1 MSRLNNFYKLESHPM
16 LGKDFKK
23 LSKMELADCLSFL
36 KETESLGKND
46 YCEKVNRW
54 KLDRPDLRTKN
65 HTIMWALLL
74 QSE

>member
-1 MSRLNNFYKLESHPM
+1 MSRLKNFEKLMDHPM
-16 LGKDFKK
+16 LGKDFKR
-23 LSKMELADCLSFL
+23 LSTQEVGECLNFIT
-36 KETESLGKND
+36 ETDSLDKNA